1 MAIRKQIVKGIQL
14 SLFDSDWRDRSD
26 RELIAELTTKPAEVA
41 EVWEYS
47 YSMERL
53 FNHLTPQRR
62 RIAVAAIELYRRR
75 EGRRE
80 KSQSIK
86 CSNDI
91 FQAMQPVV
99 GDLEVEEFWV
109 LPLSQSMRL
118 IQPIR
123 ISIGGIASTMADV
136 RIVFRKLVE
145 VGATAFAVVH
155 NHPSGHILPSVDDD
169 RLTQNLTKAAE
180 VMKLRFLDHVIIG
193 GNFYYSY
200 MDEGK
205 M

>member
-1 MAIRKQIVKGIQL
+1 MAIRKQKVKGIQL
-14 SLFDSDWRDRSD
+14 SLFKSDCRDRSD
-26 RELIAELTTKPAEVA
+26 RELIAELTTKPAEVS
-41 EVWEYS
+41 EDWEYS

-75 EGRRE
+75 EGRRN
-80 KSQSIK
+80 KSQCIT
-86 CSNDI
+86 CSKDI
-91 FQAMQPVV
+91 FNAMQTVV
-99 GDLEVEEFWV
+99 GDLEVEEFWI

-123 ISIGGIASTMADV
+123 ISIGGIASTIADIRV
-136 RIVFRKLVE
+136 VFRKLVE
-145 VGATAFAVVH
+145 VGATAFAAVH
-155 NHPSGHILPSVDDD
+155 NHPSGRVLPSVDDD
-169 RLTQNLTKAAE
+169 RLTQNLAQAAE
-180 VMKLRFLDHVIIG
+180 VMKLHLIDHVIIG
-193 GNFYYSY
+193 GGSYYSY